1 MLIFSKSNRITRDGA
16 KHLSEYLKKDTPLK
30 SLDLSYN
37 RIEDDGAKYI
47 AEALMF
53 ANSTLQ
59 KYILILMRLK
69 LRLKSIN
76 FILGFQSNIII
87 LVLKDFVHSLNH

>member
-1 MLIFSKSNRITRDGA
+1 MNKFYNYIKSNLLIYSKSNRITRDGA

-59 KYILILMRLK
+59 KYIYY
-69 LRLKSIN
+69 
-76 FILGFQSNIII
+76 NIIMR
-87 LVLKDFVHSLNH
+87 